1 MTIAI
6 GVGILV
12 LLIALG
18 VPVGFALGLSSITA
32 LSMIAPFATTL
43 SLMTSV
49 VHQTTANNV
58 LMTIPMFVMMA
69 EFLTVGGVAE
79 DMLLACNRLL
89 RKVRGGMAMA
99 CILGG
104 VIHAAATGSSS
115 ASAASLA
122 RASYPAMMKA
132 GYASSFAVGTVA
144 IAGTLAAMIP
154 PSIPFILFGLVT
166 GASVGK
172 LFIAGLIPA
181 LLTALGYILTI
192 SLTLWIKPSLGP
204 SSAKLEEAAANTQDR
219 GNVWPMALL
228 ITVVIGGL
236 YSGVATPSEIS
247 TVGALG
253 ALIISFFT
261 RRMTAPAFIR
271 AVGGTLRI
279 VTMIMVI
286 LFGAQ
291 MFGYFVSYSKVT
303 DVLLHWIAISGFSH
317 SMVVVVMVF
326 TYLVLGAFL
335 DQGSIII
342 LTAPISTALMVG
354 LGYSPIW
361 WGVVIIKTA
370 EIGFVHPPLGIIT
383 FVVSAATKTDLK
395 QNYIGVIPYIV
406 TELLLLTLLV
416 SWPDLSLWL
425 VRM

>member
-1 MTIAI
+1 MTIVI
-6 GVGILV
+6 GIGILV
-12 LLIALG
+12 LLIVLG
-18 VPVGFALGLSSITA
+18 VPVGFALGLSSIAA
-32 LSMIAPFATTL
+32 LSMIVPLGTTWQ
-43 SLMTSV
+43 LMTNV
-49 VHQTTANNV
+49 VHQSTANNV
-58 LMTIPMFVMMA
+58 LMTIPMFVLMA

-79 DMLLACNRLL
+79 DMLLACNRML

-132 GYASSFAVGTVA
+132 GYASRLALGTVA

-154 PSIPFILFGLVT
+154 PSIAFILFGLVT

-172 LFIAGLIPA
+172 LFVAGLIPA
-181 LLTALGYILTI
+181 LLTAMGYILTI

-204 SSAKLEEAAANTQDR
+204 SSAKLEAAAANVQRR
-219 GNVWPMALL
+219 GNVLPMAIL

-261 RRMTAPAFIR
+261 RRMTVPAFIH
-271 AVGGTLRI
+271 AVGSTLRI
-279 VTMIMVI
+279 ITMIMVI

-291 MFGYFVSYSKVT
+291 LFGFFVSYSKVT
-303 DVLLHWIAISGFSH
+303 DLVLHWIAISGFSH
-317 SMVVVVMVF
+317 SMVVIVLVV

-370 EIGFVHPPLGIIT
+370 EIGFVHPPLGITT
-383 FVVSAATKTDLK
+383 FVVSSTTKTPLK
-395 QNYIGVIPYIV
+395 DNYIGVIPYIA
-406 TELLLLTLLV
+406 TELVLLSILV
-416 SWPDLSLWL
+416 AWPALSLWL
-425 VRM
+425 VKM

>member
-1 MTIAI
+1 MTVVI
-6 GVGILV
+6 GVGLLI

-18 VPVGFALGLSSITA
+18 VPVGFALGLTSIAA
-32 LSMIAPFATTL
+32 LAQVVPANTIWQ
-43 SLMTSV
+43 LMTNV
-49 VHQTTANNV
+49 IHQTTANNV
-58 LMTIPMFVMMA
+58 LMTIPMFVLMA

-79 DMLLACNRLL
+79 DMLLACNRAL

-132 GYASSFAVGTVA
+132 GYASRFALGTVA

-154 PSIPFILFGLVT
+154 PSIAFILFGLVT

-172 LFIAGLIPA
+172 LFVAGLLPA
-181 LLTALGYILTI
+181 LMTACGYLLTI
-192 SLTLWIKPSLGP
+192 SLTLRLKPDYAP
-204 SSAKLEEAAANTQDR
+204 SNARLEEDAAKGGSR
-219 GNVWPMALL
+219 GNVWPMAAL

-253 ALIISFFT
+253 ALIISSLT
-261 RRMTAPAFIR
+261 GRMTLKAFVH
-271 AVGGTLRI
+271 ATGGTLRI
-279 VTMIMVI
+279 ITMIMVI

-291 MFGYFVSYSKVT
+291 MFGFFVSYSKVT
-303 DVLLHWIAISGFSH
+303 EVMLHWIAMSGFSH
-317 SMVVVVMVF
+317 TMVVVVMVF
-326 TYLVLGAFL
+326 TYLVMGAFL

-370 EIGFVHPPLGIIT
+370 EIGFVHPPLGVTT
-383 FVVSAATKTDLK
+383 FVVASATKTNLQD
-395 QNYIGVIPYIV
+395 NYIGVIPYIA
-406 TELLLLTLLV
+406 TELILLVILVAWPQISLLLV
-416 SWPDLSLWL
+416 N
-425 VRM
+425 

>member
-1 MTIAI
+1 MTVVI
-6 GVGILV
+6 GVGLLI

-18 VPVGFALGLSSITA
+18 VPVGFALGLTSIAA
-32 LSMIAPFATTL
+32 LAQVVPANTIWQ
-43 SLMTSV
+43 LMTNV
-49 VHQTTANNV
+49 IHQTTANNV
-58 LMTIPMFVMMA
+58 LMTIPMFVLMA

-79 DMLLACNRLL
+79 DMLLACNRAL

-132 GYASSFAVGTVA
+132 GYASRFALGTVA

-154 PSIPFILFGLVT
+154 PSIAFILFGLVT

-172 LFIAGLIPA
+172 LFVAGLLPA
-181 LLTALGYILTI
+181 LMTACGYLLTI
-192 SLTLWIKPSLGP
+192 SLTLRLKPDYAP
-204 SSAKLEEAAANTQDR
+204 SNARLEEDAAKGGSR
-219 GNVWPMALL
+219 GNVWPMAAL

-253 ALIISFFT
+253 ALIISSLT
-261 RRMTAPAFIR
+261 GRMTLMAFVH
-271 AVGGTLRI
+271 ASGGTLRI
-279 VTMIMVI
+279 ITMIMVI

-291 MFGYFVSYSKVT
+291 MFGFFVSYSKVT
-303 DVLLHWIAISGFSH
+303 EVMLHWIAMSGFSH
-317 SMVVVVMVF
+317 TMVVVVMVF
-326 TYLVLGAFL
+326 TYLVMGAFL

-370 EIGFVHPPLGIIT
+370 EIGFVHPPLGVTT
-383 FVVSAATKTDLK
+383 FVVASATKTNLQD
-395 QNYIGVIPYIV
+395 NYIGVIPYIA
-406 TELLLLTLLV
+406 TELILLVILVAWPQISLLLV
-416 SWPDLSLWL
+416 N
-425 VRM
+425 